1 LYKTTLT
8 MTIATLLT
16 AASPGWSQAQP
27 QAPPTAPGTPQLNLQ
42 VLAEA
47 LRTAATFHDLVKNLD
62 VEKNLKLDA
71 SAGSGQSLDRTA
83 AILGAGAG
91 AGAAIGEL
99 KGGQKAVLIG
109 VAAGAAGALVL
120 DQVLRHKSAKPEA
133 QPAAGS
139 QFAPEP
145 KKFETRPRNPAP
157 ERPSQN

>member
-1 LYKTTLT
+1 MYKTTLT
-8 MTIATLLT
+8 MTVVILLT
-16 AASPGWSQAQP
+16 AASPGWSQAQ
-27 QAPPTAPGTPQLNLQ
+27 PTAPGTPQLNLQ

-47 LRTAATFHDLVKNLD
+47 LRAAATFHDLVKNLD
-62 VEKNLKLDA
+62 VEKNLKLGDA
-71 SAGSGQSLDRTA
+71 SAGSAQTLDRTA

-120 DQVLRHKSAKPEA
+120 DQVLRHKEAKLDA
-133 QPAAGS
+133 QPAPGS
-139 QFAPEP
+139 QLAPEP
-145 KKFETRPRNPAP
+145 KKLETRPRDPVL